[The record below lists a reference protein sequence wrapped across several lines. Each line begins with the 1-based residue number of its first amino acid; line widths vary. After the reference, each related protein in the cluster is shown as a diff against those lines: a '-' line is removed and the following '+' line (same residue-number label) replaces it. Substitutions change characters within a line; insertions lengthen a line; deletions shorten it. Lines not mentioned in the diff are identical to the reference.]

1 MKSLKWKLVWEAMK
15 EPLRLLVIAL
25 IPFGSAY
32 FGSLSYEWA
41 AIIVLVLRFADK
53 MLHELG
59 KANEDKDLIKGLTRF

>member
-1 MKSLKWKLVWEAMK
+1 MKDLEWKLVWEATK
-15 EPLRLLVIAL
+15 EPLRVLVLAL
-25 IPFGSAY
+25 IPFGLVY